1 VFCSNCGS
9 RINTELNF
17 CSRCGTKVVK
27 NDSETQKSVS
37 ENLSSSL
44 GYIGGFGLIGF
55 IFVAL
60 VLVRNNVPV
69 RALMAI
75 SLFYLGALFGICY
88 LILQQIAVASSA
100 GKSSAPVSDFRNN
113 FQPEQLN
120 PANTAQLE
128 SPREEPAGVSVTENT
143 TKTLDE
149 VLLKRN

>member
-1 VFCSNCGS
+1 LYCSSCGS
-9 RINTELNF
+9 RINPELNY
-17 CSRCGTKVVK
+17 CSRCGTKVSK
-27 NDSETQKSVS
+27 NDSETQKSLA

-60 VLVRNNVPV
+60 VLVKNGVPV
-69 RALMAI
+69 NALVTI
-75 SLFYLGALFGICY
+75 SFFYLGALFGICY
-88 LILQQIAVASSA
+88 LILQQIDTSSK
-100 GKSSAPVSDFRNN
+100 KSSAPLSAFHNN
-113 FQPEQLN
+113 FQIDRLN

-128 SPREEPAGVSVTENT
+128 SPREPADASVTENT